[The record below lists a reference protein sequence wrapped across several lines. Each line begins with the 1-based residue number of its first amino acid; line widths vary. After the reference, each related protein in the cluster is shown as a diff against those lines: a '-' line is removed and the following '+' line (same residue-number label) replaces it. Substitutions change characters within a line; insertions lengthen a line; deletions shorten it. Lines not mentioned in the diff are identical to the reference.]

1 MKLFRGKS
9 FEEKVKKALDSYRA
23 EAVRQLFPAGFP
35 EAKQIVSDLAE
46 LCELQPERCSVAQC
60 EELLDLYAEVANG
73 TETGAN
79 REMKVVL
86 LRKKYGTIVT
96 GFAMADRICNYC
108 EHHQENEQTASEPEE
123 TVNEEPE
130 DQELVRVIRAL
141 ELQTP
146 DSEQEIPEND
156 LKALAVRL
164 TEDYDLGGKERKKA
178 LETLKPERKRAIRE
192 ALDKA
197 SDDAKTAIEM
207 TFAAGCTA
215 SGGKSCQT
223 EAELRL
229 PGAILTGTRAE
240 ENWTELDEDEKKAIL
255 KLAWQMGVRAGIRKK
270 DTEDP
275 EESV

>member
-1 MKLFRGKS
+1 MKLFRRKS

-23 EAVRQLFPAGFP
+23 EAVQQLFPGGLSQV
-35 EAKQIVSDLAE
+35 KRIVSDLAE
-46 LCELQPERCSVAQC
+46 LCELQPERCSVGQC

-79 REMKVVL
+79 RETKVVL
-86 LRKKYGTIVT
+86 LRKKYGAIVT
-96 GFAMADRICNYC
+96 SFAMADRICNYC
-108 EHHQENEQTASEPEE
+108 EHHQENEQPASEPEE

-130 DQELVRVIRAL
+130 EKEPEWMAHEPAL
-141 ELQTP
+141 LIDEP
-146 DSEQEIPEND
+146 EQETPVND
-156 LKALAVRL
+156 LKALAARL
-164 TEDYDLGGKERKKA
+164 TEDFDLGGKERKKA

-215 SGGKSCQT
+215 SGGKPRQT
-223 EAELRL
+223 EAELQL

-240 ENWTELDEDEKKAIL
+240 ENWTKLDEDEKKALL

-270 DTEDP
+270 DSEDP
-275 EESV
+275 EESI

>member
-1 MKLFRGKS
+1 MKLFRRKS

-23 EAVRQLFPAGFP
+23 EAVQQLFPVGLP

-46 LCELQPERCSVAQC
+46 LCELQPERCSIGQC
-60 EELLDLYAEVANG
+60 EELLDLYAEVVNG

-86 LRKKYGTIVT
+86 LRKKYGAIVT

-108 EHHQENEQTASEPEE
+108 EHHQENEQPASEPEE
-123 TVNEEPE
+123 VVNEEPE
-130 DQELVRVIRAL
+130 EKEPEWMAHEPELLID
-141 ELQTP
+141 EP
-146 DSEQEIPEND
+146 EQETLVND
-156 LKALAVRL
+156 LKALAARL
-164 TEDYDLGGKERKKA
+164 TEDFDLGGKERKKA
-178 LETLKPERKRAIRE
+178 LEMLKPERKRAIRE
-192 ALDKA
+192 AMDKA
-197 SDDAKTAIEM
+197 SDDAKTAIKM

-215 SGGKSCQT
+215 SGGKPRQT

-240 ENWTELDEDEKKAIL
+240 ENWTELDEDEKKTLL

-275 EESV
+275 EDSI